1 LDTLR
6 PDIASV
12 ALLACHT
19 RRALNALQS
28 HGTNR
33 TGWTRNALDTLRTSL
48 TRRASWTA
56 LASVALCSSHTGD
69 ALLSCNALRS
79 CNAGNAIGTCW
90 PGWANGTRDT
100 GDTLR
105 PDIAAIT
112 FRARCTRH
120 AGWTLRPDASS
131 CARWPR
137 DTGNAGDALRSRH
150 ARHTLRPSGSR
161 FASRTGHA
169 RRSLRTSHASHALRS
184 LRTSKANLRPR
195 REITSQLPELAVTQ
209 RQHEHPGFTPQ
220 LRDRVTLRRIGNA
233 TKAAL
238 AVPCLMRGVRVR
250 RVERH
255 DRSKYVGS
263 LDLRHETTRLTVPVI
278 GYVER

>member
-1 LDTLR
+1 LNALDALR

-28 HGTNR
+28 RGTNR
-33 TGWTRNALDTLRTSL
+33 TGWTRDALDALRTSL

-56 LASVALCSSHTGD
+56 LASVALCSRH
-69 ALLSCNALRS
+69 
-79 CNAGNAIGTCW
+79 AGN
-90 PGWANGTRDT
+90 
-100 GDTLR
+100 TLR
-105 PDIAAIT
+105 TYIAAVA

-150 ARHTLRPSGSR
+150 ASHTLRAGRSD

-169 RRSLRTSHASHALRS
+169 RRSLRASHTGHALRS
-184 LRTSKANLRPR
+184 RRTSQANLRPR
-195 REITSQLPELAVTQ
+195 CEITSKPPELVVTQ
-209 RQHEHPGFTPQ
+209 RQNKHPRFTPQ
-220 LRDRVTLRRIGNA
+220 LRDRVTLCRIGNA
-233 TKAAL
+233 AKAAL

-255 DRSKYVGS
+255 DRREYVS
-263 LDLRHETTRLTVPVI
+263 ASDLRHVTTRLTVPVI

>member
-1 LDTLR
+1 LDALR

-28 HGTNR
+28 RGTNR
-33 TGWTRNALDTLRTSL
+33 TGWTRDALDALRTSL
-48 TRRASWTA
+48 TSRASWTA

-79 CNAGNAIGTCW
+79 CNAGNAIGTRW

-150 ARHTLRPSGSR
+150 ASHALRAGRSD

-195 REITSQLPELAVTQ
+195 CEITSKPPELVVTQ
-209 RQHEHPGFTPQ
+209 RQNEHSRFTPQ
-220 LRDRVTLRRIGNA
+220 LRDRVTLCRVGNA
-233 TKAAL
+233 SEATL

-255 DRSKYVGS
+255 DRREYVS
-263 LDLRHETTRLTVPVI
+263 ATDLRHVTTRLTVPVI